1 MDVCVIGSGYVGLVA
16 GACFADSGNDV
27 ICVDIDERKISE
39 LKKGV
44 IPIYEPGLE
53 ELIKRNVA
61 EKRLVFTTDIVD
73 AVKRSTVCFIAVG
86 TPPGE
91 DGSADLQYVLAVA
104 RDIGL
109 NMDSYKVIVDKSTV
123 PVGTA
128 DKVKE
133 AIAAELE
140 KRGVHYGFDVVS
152 NPEFLKEGAAI
163 DDFMK
168 PDRVVIGVDSGSDA
182 EEIMKELYGPFVRTD
197 NPIVVMGV
205 RSAEMTKYAANAML
219 ATRISFMNEIANLCE
234 LVGANSTSVRQGI
247 GSDSRIGHSFLF
259 PGIGYGG
266 SCFPKDVKALY
277 KTAAEHSYDFKILNA
292 VEEVNEIQKGV
303 LVEKILAYYG
313 SKDNVKGK
321 KFAIWG
327 LSFKPRTDDMREAP
341 AIVIINRLLE
351 MGAEVVAHDPVAM
364 EEGHSVFG
372 DKIGY
377 CDINY
382 DALDGAD
389 ALLVATEWNEFRR
402 PNFERMKKLMKAP
415 VVFDGRNI
423 YNPSEMRKLGFEYFS
438 IGRPV

>member
-27 ICVDIDERKISE
+27 VCVDIDEKKISE

-53 ELIKRNVA
+53 ELIKRNVG
-61 EKRLVFTTDIVD
+61 EKRLAFTTDIVD

-104 RDIGL
+104 RDIGR
-109 NMDSYKVIVDKSTV
+109 NMDGYKVIVDKSTV

-133 AIAAELE
+133 AIAAELKE
-140 KRGVHYGFDVVS
+140 RAVDYGFDVVS

-197 NPIVVMGV
+197 NPIVIMDV

-234 LVGANSTSVRQGI
+234 LVGANATSVRQGI

-292 VEEVNEIQKGV
+292 VEDVNEVQKGV
-303 LVEKILAYYG
+303 LVEKVLNYYG
-313 SKDNVKGK
+313 GEDKLKGK
-321 KFAIWG
+321 KFALWG

-364 EEGHSVFG
+364 EEGRAIFG
-372 DKIGY
+372 DKIKY

-382 DALDGAD
+382 DALDGAA

-415 VVFDGRNI
+415 VIFDGRNI
-423 YNPSEMRKLGFEYFS
+423 YSPSEMKKLGFEYFS
-438 IGRPV
+438 IGRPS